1 MNLNIKTT
9 ELNQIV
15 NEIKALPILKAK
27 YNKSDDQIYFNFGK
41 NIEVIRSYKY
51 QGRTVYQSWM
61 IGNIDNAG
69 EHGTNNPV
77 IIDTC
82 EIIDFLKG
90 FASKEEKVLTGTID
104 VNKLTIENVEISLNV
119 TSVLTMP
126 HFYNNN
132 YTGHIVMPADM
143 LKTVIDNVANCN
155 YRKVLEGVHITKR
168 NGKLICE
175 GSDAH
180 RAAIQETD
188 LAEITEKDLPVDIII
203 PKMAV
208 NAILRKKQERI
219 AITYNRKHIKCGN
232 IIAELIDD
240 KYPNIPMIVPNYC
253 NESMEIELKA
263 LEKAIKNLRGKTNSL
278 NDAVEM
284 CQQVINAK
292 FGSEAISTKT
302 DRDTWWNPVW
312 LKREY
317 IEEFIKS
324 VKKLC
329 GNHTVIFE
337 KTNKSNVVKFS
348 LKDNKEFTGVMSRI
362 IV

>member
-15 NEIKALPILKAK
+15 NEIKSLPILKAK
-27 YNKSDDQIYFNFGK
+27 YNKSDDQIYFSFGK

-61 IGNIDNAG
+61 IGTIDNAG

-82 EIIDFLKG
+82 EIINFLKG
-90 FASKEEKVLTGTID
+90 FASKEEKVLTGSID

-119 TSVLTMP
+119 TTVLIMP

-143 LKTVIDNVANCN
+143 LKTVFDTVANCN
-155 YRKVLEGVHITKR
+155 YRRVLEGVHITKR

-180 RAAIQETD
+180 RAAIKETD
-188 LAEITEKDLPVDIII
+188 LAEITEKEMPLDIII
-203 PKMAV
+203 PKLAV
-208 NAILRKKQERI
+208 NAILRKKQEKI
-219 AITYNRKHIKCGN
+219 AITYNRRHIKCGN

-240 KYPNIPMIVPNYC
+240 KYPNIPMIIPNNC
-253 NESMEIELKA
+253 NEKIEIELKE

-278 NDAVEM
+278 NDAIEL
-284 CQQVINAK
+284 CEQVINAK
-292 FGSEAISTKT
+292 FGSEAIKTKT
-302 DRDTWWNPVW
+302 YRNWWNPVW
-312 LKREY
+312 LKREF

-329 GNHTVIFE
+329 GNHTIIFE
-337 KTNKSNVVKFS
+337 KKSGSNCIKFS
-348 LKDNKEFTGVMSRI
+348 LADNNEFTGVLSRI